1 LYRIKAC
8 RATGIARERFLL
20 TKTTVSANIT
30 VSNENLI
37 FSVDRGVME
46 MEFTT
51 VTKANFDDVVMKS
64 DKPMLVGFSAPWC
77 GYCKRLKPALG
88 QLAAEI
94 ADKVGFG
101 AVNVD
106 EQEELASR
114 FHIETIPSLML
125 VKDGKFSELLVNP
138 PSKAAVKDWLTEKG
152 VL

>member
-1 LYRIKAC
+1 
-8 RATGIARERFLL
+8 
-20 TKTTVSANIT
+20 
-30 VSNENLI
+30 
-37 FSVDRGVME
+37 

-125 VKDGKFSELLVNP
+125 VKDRKFSELLVNP